1 MFSFFKNKRKLID
14 KHKRQDILVI
24 ASQQALLSA
33 AEETTKM
40 AVEVADAL
48 KSRFLDT
55 ERQLLSTSNLV
66 QDAIVVTDSEFKI
79 KNTNPSA
86 CRLFDKSESVIIDAS
101 LSDFFIIDDGYAD
114 IKHMIDGCALVKLK
128 VSDVKIKADYTHSP
142 RSSGDNAYIFLFK
155 DITLENQLEELR
167 LKYDVVTNTSPTAIF
182 LLDSTFS
189 VIETN
194 EEARN
199 ILKYYSVSFDHTILA
214 TKKLSYSYK
223 NYSVITSPIEH
234 LGKLCHVVFLTKC
247 DC

>member
-1 MFSFFKNKRKLID
+1 MFSFFKNKRKLLD

-48 KSRFLDT
+48 KAKFMDT

-66 QDAIVVTDSEFKI
+66 QDAIVVTDADFKI

-86 CRLFDKSESVIIDAS
+86 CRLFDKTEALVIDS
-101 LSDFFIIDDGYAD
+101 NLSDYFIIDDYPD
-114 IKHMIDGCALVKLK
+114 VKHMIDLNSMVKLK
-128 VSDVKIKADYTHSP
+128 MSDVKIKADYTHSP
-142 RSSGDNAYIFLFK
+142 RSSGGTAYIFLFK
-155 DITLENQLEELR
+155 DITLENQLEEMR
-167 LKYDVVTNTSPTAIF
+167 IKYDVVTNTNPTAIF
-182 LLDSTFS
+182 LLDSSFS

-194 EEARN
+194 EEARH
-199 ILKYYSVSFDHTILA
+199 ILKYYSVTFDNSIL
-214 TKKLSYSYK
+214 TKNKIEYSTR

-234 LGKLCHVVFLTKC
+234 LGKLCHVVFLTSC
-247 DC
+247 SC